1 MPSSWAAEPS
11 GSSRDHGSK
20 AASDRRRRRPVAT
33 GDIVIFGF
41 RIQAFVTRAFV
52 VPVSGVELAA
62 PRAEGVWTTDG
73 SEAIWLS

>member
-1 MPSSWAAEPS
+1 
-11 GSSRDHGSK
+11 
-20 AASDRRRRRPVAT
+20 
-33 GDIVIFGF
+33 VIFGF